1 MKNIFVPGLT
11 AVQREELQTIAGS
24 DDMRFLSLMDYDS
37 LVNIT
42 VVDFEKTLTEAREE
56 LDAFDGGVDAIIAHW
71 DFPVSI
77 IAPMLAAERG
87 LPAPSLESLLKCEHK
102 YWSRLEQKQAIPEV
116 VPAFCAFDPFSDDAL
131 ETISLEYPFW
141 IKPVKAHSS
150 DLGFMITDDEEF
162 WDALQ
167 EIRSEI
173 ENVGDAFETVLGR
186 VDLPAELS
194 ELGGN
199 ACIAEQLVSGTQFA
213 PEGSVTGGEFDVHG
227 VFHMRKDENGTSF
240 DRLSYPTADVP
251 AEVQEKAIELSR
263 RFLEH
268 IGFDNG
274 CFNSEF
280 MWDEETGELSLIEF
294 NTRISQSHSEMF
306 LKVDG
311 VSNHQVAV
319 EVALGRKPRMP
330 EGKGEF
336 DVAGQYMIFHDDDA
350 IVTRVPTKEEI
361 RAVQEN
367 YPGTVI
373 TLEVKEGDRL
383 SELPGQDSYR
393 FRLGKVYLGA
403 GNHQEMDEK
412 FRTVVDALDFSF
424 AAPGDSGTAA

>member
-11 AVQREELQTIAGS
+11 EVQRAELESIAGS
-24 DDMRFLSLMDYDS
+24 DDMRFFSLMDYDS
-37 LVNIT
+37 LVGAT
-42 VVDFEKTLTEAREE
+42 VVDFEKTLNEAREE
-56 LDAFDGGVDAIIAHW
+56 LEAFDGSVDAIIAHW

-77 IAPMLAAERG
+77 IAPMLAKEFG

-102 YWSRLEQKQAIPEV
+102 YWSRLEQKKSIPEV
-116 VPAFCAFDPFSDDAL
+116 VPDFSAFDPFSDDAL
-131 ETISLEYPFW
+131 EAISLEYPFW
-141 IKPVKAHSS
+141 VKPVKAHSS
-150 DLGFMITDDEEF
+150 DLGFMITDEEEF
-162 WDALQ
+162 WAALQ

-173 ENVGDAFETVLGR
+173 ANVGDAFETVLDR
-186 VDLPAELS
+186 VELPPELA

-199 ACIAEQLVSGTQFA
+199 ACIAEKLVTGTQFA
-213 PEGSVTGGEFDVHG
+213 PEGSVAGGEFNVHG

-251 AEVQEKAIELSR
+251 AEVQERAIEVSR

-268 IGFDNG
+268 IGFDDG

-280 MWDEETGELSLIEF
+280 MWDEETGDLSLIEF

-319 EVALGRKPRMP
+319 AVALGRTPRMP
-330 EGKGEF
+330 DERGEF
-336 DVAGQYMIFHDDDA
+336 AVAGQYMIFHDDDA
-350 IVTRVPTKEEI
+350 IVTRVPTREEI
-361 RAVQEN
+361 AEVQERN
-367 YPGTVI
+367 PGTVI
-373 TLEVKEGDRL
+373 TLEVKDGDRL
-383 SELPGQDSYR
+383 SELAGQDSYR

-403 GNHQEMDEK
+403 RDQKEMDEK
-412 FRTVVDALDFSF
+412 FTQIVDALDFSF
-424 AAPGDSGTAA
+424 SSPGGGA

>member
-11 AVQREELQTIAGS
+11 AVQREELESIAGS
-24 DDMRFLSLMDYDS
+24 EEMRFHGLMDYDS
-37 LVNIT
+37 LVKVT
-42 VVDFEKTLTEAREE
+42 VVDFEKLLGEAREE
-56 LDAFDGGVDAIIAHW
+56 LGAFDGSVDAIIAHW

-102 YWSRLEQKQAIPEV
+102 YWSRLEQLKSIPEV
-116 VPAFCAFDPFSDDAL
+116 VPGFCAFDPFADDAL
-131 ETISLEYPFW
+131 DEISLEYPFW

-150 DLGFMITDDEEF
+150 DLGFMITNEDEF
-162 WDALQ
+162 WDALE

-173 ENVGDAFETVLGR
+173 ENVGDAFETVLER
-186 VDLPAELS
+186 VDLPAELE

-199 ACIAEQLVSGTQFA
+199 ACIAEQLVTGTQFA
-213 PEGSVTGGEFDVHG
+213 PEGSVAGGEFAVHG
-227 VFHMRKDENGTSF
+227 VFHMRKDEAGTSF

-251 AEVQEKAIELSR
+251 AEVQERAIDVSR

-280 MWDEETGELSLIEF
+280 MWDEETGALSLIEF

-319 EVALGRKPRMP
+319 AVALGRTPRMP
-330 EGKGEF
+330 DGKGEF
-336 DVAGQYMIFHDDDA
+336 DVAGQYMIFHDEDA
-350 IVTRVPTKEEI
+350 VVTRVPGPEEI
-361 RAVQEN
+361 AEVEKRH
-367 YPGTVI
+367 PGTVV
-373 TLEVKEGDRL
+373 TLEIAPGDRL
-383 SELPGQDSYR
+383 SQLPGQDSYR
-393 FRLGKVYLGA
+393 YRLGKIYLGA
-403 GNHQEMDEK
+403 GDHAEMDEK
-412 FRTVVDALDFSF
+412 YARILDELDFGF
-424 AAPGDSGTAA
+424 DEEEQ